1 MGSAP
6 QSSELARAVRRLLAR
21 PSCASQASAS
31 VVGPVARSAV
41 MGGIA
46 LLTMAPGVVN
56 AVGLGEARTTS
67 ALGEPLRATVP
78 MRLSAGEIVRPGCV
92 TTPVRPGSQLRSP
105 TGTRVRSPE
114 TTGPGM
120 LDLEVTTRQPLYEPL
135 YELTLQVDC
144 PGLPKIMRHYVLMLD
159 LPGMALPATSRAATT
174 APLQGNAGV
183 TVRDN
188 PGSGSAPRRSGRL
201 AATRDPVPAGQ
212 RYRVR
217 EGDTL
222 STIAARVEGRAPN
235 TTWQLAEKIFA
246 ANPRAF
252 IAGNP
257 DLIKLGFEITIPV
270 PGKLAATAGEPAPSA
285 PVAPRELALAA
296 EAAARVAAVEAA
308 ARVAA
313 VEAEIAAVQQALREA
328 RSAPAAT
335 TPSLDAEPGAQP
347 AADSLSNVD
356 ETVDV
361 SKDIV
366 LPPTS
371 GSPFADEV
379 TGRELEPE
387 AAAAVEPPPPISFA
401 PRQSSQVNPLLAVLM
416 GLLLGLGLSILL
428 LRSRLLEGLSNLF
441 ARSRAAPAIAPAE
454 QTYADTDEWL
464 KTEEGL
470 HAEAL
475 AVGPPAEQT
484 YIVEVNESEQTAA
497 ATGGPVTDKSADFA
511 APFAPPDSEYEPE
524 LDELETAEA
533 PGIPATAETAE
544 TAEMPDIAPTAEMPS
559 IAPTAEMPGVG
570 QTASMRGIGQP
581 GSASDPAPTAE
592 TVAMPEA
599 VFDPT
604 VEPDMAELFADD
616 LSDLPGEP
624 DLPVEVFAGMDAD
637 PDASALA
644 PTADMPRF
652 ADADDELDDATLGA
666 PNVGLEGLITD
677 GDATEGMELQ
687 GLSEDYVDDSQ
698 LPDTLQQALSL
709 LERDFNEE
717 LTASQIIDQDALK
730 KVIAEKDEADED
742 TDALQDPQRKRA
754 G

>member
-1 MGSAP
+1 
-6 QSSELARAVRRLLAR
+6 
-21 PSCASQASAS
+21 
-31 VVGPVARSAV
+31 

-56 AVGLGEARTTS
+56 AVGLGEARASS

-92 TTPVRPGSQLRSP
+92 TTPVRPGNQLRSP
-105 TGTRVRSPE
+105 TGTRVRSPQ

-159 LPGMALPATSRAATT
+159 LPGMALPANSREATT
-174 APLQGNAGV
+174 APRQGNAGV
-183 TVRDN
+183 AVRDN
-188 PGSGSAPRRSGRL
+188 PGAGSTPRRSARL

-252 IAGNP
+252 IGGNP

-270 PGKLAATAGEPAPSA
+270 PGKLAATTGEPAPSA
-285 PVAPRELALAA
+285 PVAPRELAPAA
-296 EAAARVAAVEAA
+296 EAAARVAADEAA

-313 VEAEIAAVQQALREA
+313 VDAEIAAVQQALREA
-328 RSAPAAT
+328 RSAPVAT
-335 TPSLDAEPGAQP
+335 TLSLDADPGTQP
-347 AADSLSNVD
+347 AADSLLNVD
-356 ETVDV
+356 DTVDV
-361 SKDIV
+361 SQDIV

-371 GSPFADEV
+371 SSPFADEV
-379 TGRELEPE
+379 TGRELE

-441 ARSRAAPAIAPAE
+441 ARSRAAPALAPAE

-484 YIVEVNESEQTAA
+484 YIVEVDESEATAA
-497 ATGGPVTDKSADFA
+497 ATGAPVANKSADFD

-559 IAPTAEMPGVG
+559 IAPTAEMPGLA
-570 QTASMRGIGQP
+570 QTASMRSIGQ
-581 GSASDPAPTAE
+581 AVDAADPAPTAE
-592 TVAMPEA
+592 TVAMPDA

-677 GDATEGMELQ
+677 GDATEAMELQ
-687 GLSEDYVDDSQ
+687 GLSEDHVDDSQ
-698 LPDTLQQALSL
+698 LSDTLQQALSL
-709 LERDFNEE
+709 LERDFNDE